1 MLTVS
6 ESGNPELKTY
16 SVESGKLDHT
26 VKLSVHVLRQEN
38 WWVYTFVIN
47 TCNMN
52 CTIYLVFY
60 IIHVLGKYNQLN
72 SMLIKMSFATISK

>member
-1 MLTVS
+1 MSSVS

-38 WWVYTFVIN
+38 CLVYNKYMYCELYNMFEFLHH
-47 TCNMN
+47 TC
-52 CTIYLVFY
+52 TW
-60 IIHVLGKYNQLN
+60 
-72 SMLIKMSFATISK
+72 SS